1 MSIEEQNK
9 EVKRLESNTNDLVI
23 RFKEVQS
30 LLTDKNKR
38 IIELE
43 TGLIELK
50 SQLIDYGFNENSLII
65 LSINELK
72 NK

>member
-9 EVKRLESNTNDLVI
+9 EVKRLESNTTDLVI

-30 LLTDKNKR
+30 LLTEKNKR
-38 IIELE
+38 IIDLE

-50 SQLIDYGFNENSLII
+50 SQLMDHGFNEKSII
-65 LSINELK
+65 IISINELK